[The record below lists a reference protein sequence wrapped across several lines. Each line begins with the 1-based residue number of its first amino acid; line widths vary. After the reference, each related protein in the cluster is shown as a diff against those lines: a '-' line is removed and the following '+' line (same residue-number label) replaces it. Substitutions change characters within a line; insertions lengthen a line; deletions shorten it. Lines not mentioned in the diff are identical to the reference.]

1 MYAASPRRPCDA
13 LGAVLRVLLLALAAP
28 APAPAQLPPTPVDLR
43 WSAPAECPDAEAFL
57 HATEELVGRTLA
69 IDEHA
74 ELRVDGRVTAGEGV
88 YVLQLRFGDG
98 EDPARTLEAAQCDLL
113 VDAGSLVVAT
123 RLLDALEGPSAPR
136 VPEPAT
142 DPEPSADTEPPP
154 LTTPSVPSTAEP
166 PPPRS
171 GPQHAPRDTPPTHR
185 PPRAAIAVLGGAS
198 FGAQPSVA
206 GTLQGDLAL
215 LMPSARVVIG
225 ARHGFATAARA
236 GEEFGVRVSATSA
249 HALGCWDPVVGRIDV
264 PVCAGIEIG
273 ALVGRGD
280 GRAQTSTMSRQLFA
294 TIPLQA
300 GIGWAVRPRLALRA
314 DLRATVAV
322 DRPGFHVDTPPGT
335 LELFRMG
342 AGSVAGSVG
351 IELRLP

>member
-1 MYAASPRRPCDA
+1 MYASPPRRPCDA
-13 LGAVLRVLLLALAAP
+13 LGAVPLFLLLALAAP
-28 APAPAQLPPTPVDLR
+28 APQQPPPTPVDLR

-57 HATEELVGRTLA
+57 HATEDLVGRTLA

-74 ELRVDGRVTAGEGV
+74 ELRVDGRVTADQGV
-88 YVLQLRFGDG
+88 YVLKLRFGDD

-123 RLLDALEGPSAPR
+123 RLLDALDGPSAPR
-136 VPEPAT
+136 VPEPT
-142 DPEPSADTEPPP
+142 VEPSGDAEPPS
-154 LTTPSVPSTAEP
+154 LTPPSVPVTTAPTRP
-166 PPPRS
+166 PPHPRS
-171 GPQHAPRDTPPTHR
+171 HQAPRDAPPTHR
-185 PPRAAIAVLGGAS
+185 PLRVAMAVLGGAS
-198 FGAQPSVA
+198 FGTQPSVA

-215 LMPSARVVIG
+215 LMSSARVVIG
-225 ARHGFATAARA
+225 ARHGFATTARA
-236 GEEFGVRVSATSA
+236 GEDFGVQVSATSA
-249 HALGCWDPVVGRIDV
+249 HALGCWDPVLGRIDV

-280 GRAQTSTMSRQLFA
+280 GRAQTSTTSRQLFA
-294 TIPLQA
+294 AIPLQA

-322 DRPGFHVDTPPGT
+322 DRPGFHVDTPGGT

-342 AGSVAGSVG
+342 AGGVAGSVG
-351 IELRLP
+351 IEIRLP

>member
-1 MYAASPRRPCDA
+1 MT
-13 LGAVLRVLLLALAAP
+13 LFLILALAAP
-28 APAPAQLPPTPVDLR
+28 APTRPAPTPVDLR
-43 WSAPAECPDAEAFL
+43 WNAPAECPDAEAFL
-57 HATEELVGRTLA
+57 HATEELVGHTLA

-74 ELRVDGRVTAGEGV
+74 KLRVDGRVTAGEGV
-88 YVLQLRFGDG
+88 YVLQLRVGDG
-98 EDPARTLEAAQCDLL
+98 EEPARTLEAAQCDLL

-123 RLLDALEGPSAPR
+123 RLLDALEGPAAPR
-136 VPEPAT
+136 VPEPTT
-142 DPEPSADTEPPP
+142 DPEPSADPEPTTPHTPTTASMPIATEPPP
-154 LTTPSVPSTAEP
+154 P
-166 PPPRS
+166 PPPPPADRS
-171 GPQHAPRDTPPTHR
+171 LRVAM
-185 PPRAAIAVLGGAS
+185 AVLGGAS
-198 FGAQPSVA
+198 FGVQPSVA

-264 PVCAGIEIG
+264 PVCTGIEIG

-280 GRAQTSTMSRQLFA
+280 GRAQTSTTSRQRFA
-294 TIPLQA
+294 AIPLQA

-314 DLRATVAV
+314 DLRAAVAV
-322 DRPGFHVDTPPGT
+322 DRPGFHVDTPGGT

-342 AGSVAGSVG
+342 AGSVAASVG